1 MHHRFRKSVN
11 SWRSKDTF
19 ERFESVNDIIIK
31 RLEKD
36 KELYHPLRKIVSDV
50 ISTIE
55 VCEMITAHVA
65 GESTYRPPS
74 AETENAV
81 NLYFEDCFKAHSSK
95 FTKHKRARRNC
106 KRKKKFIRKKCYYN
120 WDNIMVYAEKEPW
133 IQKRSQTDKD
143 LEEKDKIASFEWF
156 CEGARQVH
164 PMNDVKATLP
174 LRLINKMWDSIP
186 EEQSRSKKKYLR

>member
-1 MHHRFRKSVN
+1 MPDSDRNMAVSLYESIPNYELEAFVKYLRKQWCKVESDANFAASFQKAVN
-11 SWRSKDTF
+11 YWGSKDTF
-19 ERFESVNDIIIK
+19 ERFEIVNDIIIK

-65 GESTYRPPS
+65 GEMKYRPPA

-95 FTKHKRARRNC
+95 FTKHKRPDAIA
-106 KRKKKFIRKKCYYN
+106 KEKKSLFAKNAITIGTTSCSMQKKN
-120 WDNIMVYAEKEPW
+120 LGFK
-133 IQKRSQTDKD
+133 
-143 LEEKDKIASFEWF
+143 KIS
-156 CEGARQVH
+156 
-164 PMNDVKATLP
+164 N
-174 LRLINKMWDSIP
+174 
-186 EEQSRSKKKYLR
+186 